1 MRKRGRSFPKATL
14 RGMRVNPVLDIV
26 GRNPVTHIQDRAR
39 ALRDEGRRL
48 LDFSIGDAREPTSP
62 HIPQTLR
69 KAVPEVSRYPTVAG
83 LAALRRAVAG
93 YVRRRFGLEVDPDA
107 EVTPVSGAKEAIFS
121 TPLAFINRAAGDG
134 VVWSVPGYPVYER
147 GALFAGA
154 APIPVPLR
162 DDFVFRGTDLSDEEW
177 RRARL
182 MWICSPHN
190 PTGSVIPRGELARIR
205 ERAAA
210 EDVLLCSD
218 ECYSDIYEGDPPAS
232 LLEAGGTEG
241 VLVYMSLSK
250 RSGMTGYR
258 SGAVV
263 GDRRAIAALR
273 KLRSCTGTSS
283 PEFVQTAAAAA
294 WGDDRHAVMM
304 RDLIRR
310 KRRVLLRGFAELGRP
325 VTPSRAGLYMWV
337 KAPDDAAVAERLME
351 AGVAVTPG
359 SAFGAEGSGYIRLA
373 LVPSIEE
380 CEEAVEVMKECLNG

>member
-1 MRKRGRSFPKATL
+1 
-14 RGMRVNPVLDIV
+14 MRVNPVLDIV

-48 LDFSIGDAREPTSP
+48 LDFSIGDAKEPTSP
-62 HIPQTLR
+62 DIPQTLR
-69 KAVPEVSRYPTVAG
+69 KAVPDVSRYPTVAG

-162 DDFVFRGTDLSDEEW
+162 DDFVFRGSDLSDKEW

-218 ECYSDIYEGDPPAS
+218 ECYSDIYEGEPPAS
-232 LLEAGGTEG
+232 LLETGGTEG

-263 GDRRAIAALR
+263 GDRRAVAALR

-294 WGDDRHAVMM
+294 WGEDQHAVMM
-304 RDLIRR
+304 RGLVRR
-310 KRRVLLRGFAELGRP
+310 KRRVLLRGFAELGWP
-325 VTPSRAGLYMWV
+325 VTASKAGLYMWV
-337 KAPDDAAVAERLME
+337 KAPDDEAVAERLLE

-359 SAFGAEGSGYIRLA
+359 RAFGDEGKGYIRLA

>member
-1 MRKRGRSFPKATL
+1 
-14 RGMRVNPVLDIV
+14 MRVNPVLDIV

-48 LDFSIGDAREPTSP
+48 QDFSIGDAKEPTSP
-62 HIPQTLR
+62 DIPQTLR
-69 KAVPEVSRYPTVAG
+69 KAVPDVSRYPTVAG

-162 DDFVFRGTDLSDEEW
+162 DDFVFRGSDLSDEQW

-232 LLEAGGTEG
+232 LLETGGTEG

-263 GDRRAIAALR
+263 GDRRAVAALR

-304 RDLIRR
+304 RGLVRR
-310 KRRVLLRGFAELGRP
+310 KRRVLLRGFAELGWP
-325 VTPSRAGLYMWV
+325 VTASRAGLYMWV
-337 KAPDDAAVAERLME
+337 KAPDDEAVAERLLE

-359 SAFGAEGSGYIRLA
+359 RAFGAEGKGYIRLA

>member
-1 MRKRGRSFPKATL
+1 
-14 RGMRVNPVLDIV
+14 MRVNPVLDIV

-48 LDFSIGDAREPTSP
+48 LDFSIGDAKEPTSP
-62 HIPQTLR
+62 DIPQTLR
-69 KAVPEVSRYPTVAG
+69 KAVPDVSRYPTVAG

-162 DDFVFRGTDLSDEEW
+162 DDFVFRGSDLSDEEW

-218 ECYSDIYEGDPPAS
+218 ECYSDIYEGEPPAS
-232 LLEAGGTEG
+232 LLETGGTEG

-263 GDRRAIAALR
+263 GDRRAVAALR

-294 WGDDRHAVMM
+294 WGEDQHAVMM
-304 RDLIRR
+304 RGLVRR
-310 KRRVLLRGFAELGRP
+310 KRRVLLRGFAELGWP
-325 VTPSRAGLYMWV
+325 VTASKAGLYMWV
-337 KAPDDAAVAERLME
+337 KAPDDEAVAERLLE

-359 SAFGAEGSGYIRLA
+359 RAFGDEGKGYIRLA

>member
-1 MRKRGRSFPKATL
+1 
-14 RGMRVNPVLDIV
+14 MRVNPVLDIV

-48 LDFSIGDAREPTSP
+48 LDFSIGDAKEPTSP
-62 HIPQTLR
+62 DIPQTLR
-69 KAVPEVSRYPTVAG
+69 KAVPDVSRYPTVAG

-154 APIPVPLR
+154 VPIPVPLR
-162 DDFVFRGTDLSDEEW
+162 DDFVFRGSDLSDKEW

-232 LLEAGGTEG
+232 LLETGGTEG

-263 GDRRAIAALR
+263 GDRRAVAALR

-304 RDLIRR
+304 RGLVRR
-310 KRRVLLRGFAELGRP
+310 KRRVLLRGFAELGWP
-325 VTPSRAGLYMWV
+325 VTASKAGLYMWV
-337 KAPDDAAVAERLME
+337 KAPDDEAVAERLLE

-359 SAFGAEGSGYIRLA
+359 RAFGDEGKGYIRLA

-380 CEEAVEVMKECLNG
+380 CEEAVEVMKECLNS

>member
-1 MRKRGRSFPKATL
+1 
-14 RGMRVNPVLDIV
+14 MRVNPVLDIV

-48 LDFSIGDAREPTSP
+48 LDFSIGDAKEPTSP
-62 HIPQTLR
+62 DIPQTLR
-69 KAVPEVSRYPTVAG
+69 KAVPDVSRYPTVAG

-162 DDFVFRGTDLSDEEW
+162 DDFVFRGSDLSDEQW

-232 LLEAGGTEG
+232 LLETGGTEG

-263 GDRRAIAALR
+263 GDRRAVAALR

-304 RDLIRR
+304 RGLVRR
-310 KRRVLLRGFAELGRP
+310 KRRVLLRGFAELGWP
-325 VTPSRAGLYMWV
+325 VTASKAGLYMWV
-337 KAPDDAAVAERLME
+337 KAPDDEAVAERLLE

-359 SAFGAEGSGYIRLA
+359 RAFGAEGKGYIRLA

>member
-1 MRKRGRSFPKATL
+1 
-14 RGMRVNPVLDIV
+14 MRVNPVLDIV

-48 LDFSIGDAREPTSP
+48 LDFSIGDAKEPTSP
-62 HIPQTLR
+62 DIPQTLR
-69 KAVPEVSRYPTVAG
+69 KAVPDVSRYPTVAG

-162 DDFVFRGTDLSDEEW
+162 DDFVFRGSDLTDEEW

-232 LLEAGGTEG
+232 LLETGGTEG

-263 GDRRAIAALR
+263 GDRRAVAALR

-304 RDLIRR
+304 RGLVRR
-310 KRRVLLRGFAELGRP
+310 KRRVLLRGFAELGWP
-325 VTPSRAGLYMWV
+325 VTASKAGLYMWV
-337 KAPDDAAVAERLME
+337 EAPDDAAVAERLLE

-359 SAFGAEGSGYIRLA
+359 RAFGDEGKGYIRLA

>member
-1 MRKRGRSFPKATL
+1 
-14 RGMRVNPVLDIV
+14 MRVNPVLDIV

-39 ALRDEGRRL
+39 ALREEGRRL

-69 KAVPEVSRYPTVAG
+69 KAVPDVSRYPTVAG

-121 TPLAFINRAAGDG
+121 TPLAFIDRAAGDG
-134 VVWSVPGYPVYER
+134 VVWPVPGYPVYER

-154 APIPVPLR
+154 APFPVPLGG
-162 DDFVFRGTDLSDEEW
+162 DFVFRASDLSDEVW

-182 MWICSPHN
+182 LWICSPHN
-190 PTGSVIPRGELARIR
+190 PTGSVIPRGELGRIR

-218 ECYSDIYEGDPPAS
+218 ECYADIYEGEPPAS
-232 LLEAGGTEG
+232 LLETGGTEG

-263 GDRRAIAALR
+263 GDRRAVAALR

-304 RDLIRR
+304 RGLIRR
-310 KRRVLLRGFAELGRP
+310 KRQVLLRGFAELGWP
-325 VTPSRAGLYMWV
+325 VTASRAGLYMWV
-337 KAPDDAAVAERLME
+337 KAPDDAAATERLLE

-359 SAFGAEGSGYIRLA
+359 RAFGAEGRGYIRLA

>member
-1 MRKRGRSFPKATL
+1 
-14 RGMRVNPVLDIV
+14 MRVNPVLDIV

-48 LDFSIGDAREPTSP
+48 LDFSIGDAKEPTSP
-62 HIPQTLR
+62 DIPQTLR
-69 KAVPEVSRYPTVAG
+69 KAVPDVSRYPTVAG

-162 DDFVFRGTDLSDEEW
+162 DDFVFRGSDLSDEQW

-205 ERAAA
+205 QRAAA

-232 LLEAGGTEG
+232 LLETGGTEG

-263 GDRRAIAALR
+263 GDRRAVAALR

-304 RDLIRR
+304 RGLVRR
-310 KRRVLLRGFAELGRP
+310 KRRVLLRGFAELGWP
-325 VTPSRAGLYMWV
+325 VTASKAGLYMWV
-337 KAPDDAAVAERLME
+337 KAPDDEAVAERLLE

-359 SAFGAEGSGYIRLA
+359 RAFGAEGKGYIRLA

>member
-1 MRKRGRSFPKATL
+1 
-14 RGMRVNPVLDIV
+14 MRVNPVLDIV

-48 LDFSIGDAREPTSP
+48 LDFSIGDAKEPTSP
-62 HIPQTLR
+62 DIPQTLR
-69 KAVPEVSRYPTVAG
+69 KAVPDVSRYPTVAG

-162 DDFVFRGTDLSDEEW
+162 DDFVFRGSDLSDEQW

-205 ERAAA
+205 ERA
-210 EDVLLCSD
+210 DRKS
-218 ECYSDIYEGDPPAS
+218 
-232 LLEAGGTEG
+232 
-241 VLVYMSLSK
+241 
-250 RSGMTGYR
+250 
-258 SGAVV
+258 VV
-263 GDRRAIAALR
+263 
-273 KLRSCTGTSS
+273 
-283 PEFVQTAAAAA
+283 
-294 WGDDRHAVMM
+294 
-304 RDLIRR
+304 
-310 KRRVLLRGFAELGRP
+310 
-325 VTPSRAGLYMWV
+325 
-337 KAPDDAAVAERLME
+337 
-351 AGVAVTPG
+351 
-359 SAFGAEGSGYIRLA
+359 
-373 LVPSIEE
+373 
-380 CEEAVEVMKECLNG
+380 

>member
-1 MRKRGRSFPKATL
+1 
-14 RGMRVNPVLDIV
+14 MRVNPVLDIV

-48 LDFSIGDAREPTSP
+48 LDFSIGDAKEPTSP
-62 HIPQTLR
+62 DIPQTLR
-69 KAVPEVSRYPTVAG
+69 KAVPDVSRYPTVAG

-162 DDFVFRGTDLSDEEW
+162 GDFVFRGSDLSAEQW

-232 LLEAGGTEG
+232 LLETGGTEG

-263 GDRRAIAALR
+263 GDRRAVAALR

-304 RDLIRR
+304 RGLVRR
-310 KRRVLLRGFAELGRP
+310 KRRVLLRGFAEMGWP
-325 VTPSRAGLYMWV
+325 VTASKAGLYMWV
-337 KAPDDAAVAERLME
+337 KAPDDEAVAERLLE

-359 SAFGAEGSGYIRLA
+359 RAFGAEGKGYIRLA

>member
-1 MRKRGRSFPKATL
+1 
-14 RGMRVNPVLDIV
+14 MRVNPVLDIV

-48 LDFSIGDAREPTSP
+48 LDFSIGDAKEPTSP
-62 HIPQTLR
+62 DIPQTLR
-69 KAVPEVSRYPTVAG
+69 KAVPDVSRYPTVAG

-162 DDFVFRGTDLSDEEW
+162 DDFVFRGSDLSDEQW

-232 LLEAGGTEG
+232 LLETGGTEG

-263 GDRRAIAALR
+263 GDRRAVAALR

-304 RDLIRR
+304 RGLVRR
-310 KRRVLLRGFAELGRP
+310 KRRVLLRGFAEMGWP
-325 VTPSRAGLYMWV
+325 VTASKAGLYMWV
-337 KAPDDAAVAERLME
+337 KAPDDEAVAERLLE

-359 SAFGAEGSGYIRLA
+359 RAFGAEGKGYIRLA

>member
-1 MRKRGRSFPKATL
+1 
-14 RGMRVNPVLDIV
+14 MRVNPVLDIV

-48 LDFSIGDAREPTSP
+48 LDFSIGDAKEPTSP
-62 HIPQTLR
+62 DIPQTLR
-69 KAVPEVSRYPTVAG
+69 KAVPDVSRYPTVAG

-121 TPLAFINRAAGDG
+121 TPLAFINRAAEDG

-162 DDFVFRGTDLSDEEW
+162 DDFVFRGSDLSDEQW

-232 LLEAGGTEG
+232 LLETGGTEG

-263 GDRRAIAALR
+263 GDRRAVAALR

-304 RDLIRR
+304 RGLVRR
-310 KRRVLLRGFAELGRP
+310 KRRVLLRGFAELGWP
-325 VTPSRAGLYMWV
+325 VTASKAGLYMWV
-337 KAPDDAAVAERLME
+337 KAPDDEAVAERLLE

-359 SAFGAEGSGYIRLA
+359 RAFGAEGKGYIRLA

>member
-1 MRKRGRSFPKATL
+1 
-14 RGMRVNPVLDIV
+14 MRVNPVLEVV
-26 GRNPVTHIQDRAR
+26 GRNPVTYIQDRAR
-39 ALRDEGRRL
+39 ALQDEGRRL
-48 LDFSIGDAREPTSP
+48 LDFSIGDAKEPTSP

-69 KAVPEVSRYPTVAG
+69 EAVPDVSQYPTVAG
-83 LAALRRAVAG
+83 LAVLRRAVAG

-121 TPLAFINRAAGDG
+121 TPLAFIDRAAGDG
-134 VVWSVPGYPVYER
+134 AAWQVPGYPVYER

-154 APIPVPLR
+154 APLPIPLR
-162 DDFVFRGTDLSDEEW
+162 GGFVFRASDPSDEAW

-182 MWICSPHN
+182 LWICSPHN
-190 PTGSVIPRGELARIR
+190 PTGSVIPLSELVRIR

-210 EDVLLCSD
+210 EGVLLCSD

-241 VLVYMSLSK
+241 VLVYLSLSK

-263 GDRRAIAALR
+263 GDRRAVAALR

-283 PEFVQTAAAAA
+283 PEFIQTAAAEA
-294 WGDDRHAVMM
+294 WGDDRHAAMM
-304 RDLIRR
+304 RSSIRR
-310 KRRVLLRGFAELGRP
+310 KRRVMRRGFAELGWP
-325 VTPSRAGLYMWV
+325 VAASKAGLYMWV
-337 KAPDDAAVAERLME
+337 KSPDDAAATERLLE

-359 SAFGAEGSGYIRLA
+359 RVFGAEGKGYIRLA
-373 LVPSIEE
+373 LVPSLEE
-380 CEEAVEVMKECLNG
+380 CEEAVEVIKKCLNGF